1 MKYSQ
6 LLIIASPIACSAFAP
21 SSGAK
26 NMQMQMQVQNN
37 KPFDFDTT
45 RTRTRTRTT
54 TTTLFNSEIMSEID
68 IMCVANTA
76 ELCSK
81 YDECDIAER
90 EAIINRFEEQTDTL
104 AERLAMM
111 QALTHHLV
119 NGDNDGHVHPSEEEI
134 GALKTDILGFVADKK
149 W

>member
-37 KPFDFDTT
+37 KPFDT
-45 RTRTRTRTT
+45 TRTT

-134 GALKTDILGFVADKK
+134 EALKTDILGFVADKK